1 MKIKV
6 LEDLKVPLSMLVV
19 IVILLLA
26 FITYV
31 DMGRMPL
38 NNEDFERATVRAR
51 GNELYLTSGCDR
63 LTMLVTAE
71 QSTSIQEGLE
81 NYIGRRPDTHDL
93 MKDVL
98 MGYGI
103 GVLQARI
110 YVLEESSYKATLY
123 LKKGDKILELD
134 SRPSDAI
141 AIALR
146 TNSPI
151 YVKSSLLEKYGE
163 KVC

>member
-1 MKIKV
+1 MRMKI
-6 LEDLKVPLSMLVV
+6 LEDLKIPLGMLAV

-26 FITYV
+26 FVTYIDAGSV
-31 DMGRMPL
+31 PL
-38 NNEDFERATVRAR
+38 ENKDFEKATVRAR
-51 GNELYLTSGCDR
+51 GNELYLTSECER

-93 MKDVL
+93 MRDVL
-98 MGYGI
+98 SGYGI
-103 GVLQARI
+103 NVLQAR
-110 YVLEESSYKATLY
+110 VHSLEDSSYHATLY
-123 LKKGDKILELD
+123 LKEGDKILELD
-134 SRPSDAI
+134 SRPSDAV

-151 YVKSSLLEKYGE
+151 YVKGSLLEKYGE